1 MLLRIPLFKLAL
13 TSMVQPAGSR
23 DMQPA
28 SLTFLPLLQLSLLC
42 CRPIA
47 LFCNCF
53 VCLLVCLPEQCSQ
66 HECKH
71 DDGQAEGEHEG
82 KEDPVVGG
90 GGVEDDEVDED
101 AGDEGGARDEQGVN
115 EEPGQPKG

>member
-1 MLLRIPLFKLAL
+1 MSIYLF
-13 TSMVQPAGSR
+13 
-23 DMQPA
+23 
-28 SLTFLPLLQLSLLC
+28 
-42 CRPIA
+42 
-47 LFCNCF
+47 
-53 VCLLVCLPEQCSQ
+53 VCLPEQCSQ

-82 KEDPVVGG
+82 KQDPVVGG

-101 AGDEGGARDEQGVN
+101 AGDEGGAGDEKSVD

>member
-1 MLLRIPLFKLAL
+1 MLHVDNI
-13 TSMVQPAGSR
+13 
-23 DMQPA
+23 
-28 SLTFLPLLQLSLLC
+28 
-42 CRPIA
+42 I
-47 LFCNCF
+47 F
-53 VCLLVCLPEQCSQ
+53 VCNLFVFCSPKHCSQ

-71 DDGQAEGEHEG
+71 DDGQAKGEHEG

-101 AGDEGGARDEQGVN
+101 AGDEGGAGDEQGID

>member
-1 MLLRIPLFKLAL
+1 MLHVDNIIF
-13 TSMVQPAGSR
+13 V
-23 DMQPA
+23 
-28 SLTFLPLLQLSLLC
+28 
-42 CRPIA
+42 
-47 LFCNCF
+47 CNLF
-53 VCLLVCLPEQCSQ
+53 VCLFVFCSPKHCSQ

-71 DDGQAEGEHEG
+71 DDGQAKGEHEG

-101 AGDEGGARDEQGVN
+101 AGDEGGAGDEQGID